1 MNQPLATAIQLFL
14 GSLVACS
21 VAACSTVT
29 QPAQS
34 SPLPPTETGLL
45 VTTAVSVYVATPDWK
60 QYHSDFLRLGF
71 AYPANWTVQ
80 VADNFI
86 YLSSPDRAGFEAD
99 SELAYFVFISE
110 LANPERRPF
119 SEIVTEGLSEE
130 LRRAFRFT
138 SVQIGDYLTYQTES
152 LPSQAGALQVFFEDG
167 DRYVE
172 FGLAPYDSQNPIIG
186 QDRHAKLFEALL
198 QTVRLTK

>member
-1 MNQPLATAIQLFL
+1 VNQPLATAIQLFL

-34 SPLPPTETGLL
+34 SPLPPTET
-45 VTTAVSVYVATPDWK
+45 VYSATPDWK
-60 QYHSDFLRLGF
+60 QYSSDSLRLTF
-71 AYPANWTVQ
+71 AYPANWSIQ

-86 YLSSPDRAGFEAD
+86 QLSSPDRAGFEAD
-99 SELAYFVFISE
+99 SELAYFVFIGE
-110 LANPERRPF
+110 RANPERRPF

-130 LRRAFRFT
+130 LRQAFRFT
-138 SVQIGDYLTYQTES
+138 SVQIGDYLTHQTES
-152 LPSQAGALQVFFEDG
+152 LPSRAGALEVFFEDG

-198 QTVRLTK
+198 KTVRLIK

>member
-1 MNQPLATAIQLFL
+1 MNQPPATAIQLFL

-29 QPAQS
+29 QPAQT
-34 SPLPPTETGLL
+34 SPLPPTETAFP

-60 QYHSDFLRLGF
+60 QYHSDSLRLTFGH
-71 AYPANWTVQ
+71 PANWAVE

-86 YLSSPDRAGFEAD
+86 YLSSPDRAGFETD
-99 SELAYFVFISE
+99 SELYYFVFISE

-119 SEIVTEGLSEE
+119 SEIVTEGLNEE
-130 LRRAFRFT
+130 LRQAFRFT
-138 SVQIGDYLTYQTES
+138 PVQIGDYSTYQTES
-152 LPSQAGALQVFFEDG
+152 LPSRAGALQVFFEDG
-167 DRYVE
+167 DRYVG

-198 QTVRLTK
+198 QTVRLIK

>member
-1 MNQPLATAIQLFL
+1 MNRPLATAIQLFL

-29 QPAQS
+29 QPAQT
-34 SPLPPTETGLL
+34 SPLAPTETALL

-60 QYHSDFLRLGF
+60 QYSSDSLRLRF
-71 AYPANWTVQ
+71 AYPANWSIQ
-80 VADNFI
+80 EADNFI

-99 SELAYFVFISE
+99 SELAYFVFIGE
-110 LANPERRPF
+110 RANQERRLF

-130 LRRAFRFT
+130 LRQAFKFT
-138 SVQIGDYLTYQTES
+138 SVQIGDYSTYQTES
-152 LPSQAGALQVFFEDG
+152 LPSRAGALQVFFEDG

-172 FGLAPYDSQNPIIG
+172 FGLAPYASQNPIIG
-186 QDRHAKLFEALL
+186 QDRHAKLFEELL
-198 QTVRLTK
+198 QTVSLIK

>member
-1 MNQPLATAIQLFL
+1 VNQPLTTAIQLFL

-21 VAACSTVT
+21 VAACSTLT
-29 QPAQS
+29 QPAQT
-34 SPLPPTETGLL
+34 SPLPPTETALL
-45 VTTAVSVYVATPDWK
+45 VTTEISVYVATPDWK
-60 QYHSDFLRLGF
+60 PYHSDSLRLTF

-80 VADNFI
+80 EADNFI
-86 YLSSPDRAGFEAD
+86 DLSSPDRAGFEAD
-99 SELAYFVFISE
+99 SELAYFVFIGE
-110 LANPERRPF
+110 RANPERRPF

-130 LRRAFRFT
+130 LRQAFRFT

-152 LPSQAGALQVFFEDG
+152 LPSQAGALEVFFEDG

-172 FGLAPYDSQNPIIG
+172 FGLVPYNSQNPFIG

-198 QTVRLTK
+198 KTVRLIK